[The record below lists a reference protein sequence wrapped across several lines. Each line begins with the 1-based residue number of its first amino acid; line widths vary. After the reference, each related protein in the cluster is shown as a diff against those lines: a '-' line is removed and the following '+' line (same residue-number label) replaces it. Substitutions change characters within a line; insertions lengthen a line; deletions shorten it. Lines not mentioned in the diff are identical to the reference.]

1 MVGDGTL
8 EARQV
13 PHVGLWTIVLLLHA
27 MLMLLQK
34 NNVQPPSKLGG
45 HVIFLVT
52 YSLVD
57 PLYGFQCLSVKT
69 ILGLYIA
76 HYAYGPLFPKVKCKY
91 FLDVSI
97 MMLPHE

>member
-1 MVGDGTL
+1 MV
-8 EARQV
+8 
-13 PHVGLWTIVLLLHA
+13 LHI
-27 MLMLLQK
+27 
-34 NNVQPPSKLGG
+34 
-45 HVIFLVT
+45 H
-52 YSLVD
+52 LVD